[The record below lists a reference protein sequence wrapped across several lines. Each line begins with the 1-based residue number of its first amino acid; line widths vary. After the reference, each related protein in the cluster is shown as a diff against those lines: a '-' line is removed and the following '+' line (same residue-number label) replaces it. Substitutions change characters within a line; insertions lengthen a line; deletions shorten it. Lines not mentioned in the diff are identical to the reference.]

1 MDLSQLKVFISVAN
15 NQSITKAAE
24 DLFISQPAISVA
36 IQKLEIELGHYLFQR
51 KSRGMELTEF
61 GKEVYNEAVKIED
74 ILNTITLKAKEAD
87 DKIVIRVVAVSS
99 YFFYLLP
106 NVNTKFAEK
115 YPNVTL
121 LLEELPLPANFT
133 NISAKDYS
141 FILTA
146 GINMTAKNIA
156 GVSKKNTMETQLL
169 YIDQTVAYC
178 NFKHPCANQAVITED
193 NLAKYPLAIQK
204 SGLKFIPENNKN
216 LSILMNKESIKKTLA
231 NSTEYIGLLPSLFA
245 YEDVYIDSGLLVVKP
260 LEKPWPE
267 AYNYVCYDKMRLL
280 SQPERYFLELL
291 ISESRELTKKLKE
304 IY

>member
-1 MDLSQLKVFISVAN
+1 
-15 NQSITKAAE
+15 
-24 DLFISQPAISVA
+24 
-36 IQKLEIELGHYLFQR
+36 
-51 KSRGMELTEF
+51 
-61 GKEVYNEAVKIED
+61 
-74 ILNTITLKAKEAD
+74 LNTITLKAKEAD
-87 DKIVIRVVAVSS
+87 DKTVIRVVAVSS

-178 NFKHPCANQAVITED
+178 NFKHPCAKQAVITED

-245 YEDVYIDSGLLVVKP
+245 YEDVYIDSGLLVAKP
-260 LEKPWPE
+260 LEKPWPDL
-267 AYNYVCYDKMRLL
+267 YNYVYYDKMRLL

-291 ISESRELTKKLKE
+291 IQESKNLTVKLKD
-304 IY
+304 IF